1 MEERIVQ
8 ISEYDYQKL
17 YNKANLNE
25 EKIKEL
31 AEEYYKERGVFS
43 IDITQNLINRYGV
56 FTTHKVHTMC
66 FENGNGKT
74 GPLKPLISEKDRRRI
89 SSLLDEVI
97 AEKFNER
104 YGDVLEFEK
113 KLNSEMNIFYWSK
126 YILYGLAFSGWGVA
140 VASFI
145 YNN

>member
-1 MEERIVQ
+1 MEERVVQ
-8 ISEYDYQKL
+8 LSEYDYQKL
-17 YNKANLNE
+17 YDKANLNE

-56 FTTHKVHTMC
+56 YRTHKVHTMC
-66 FENGNGKT
+66 FENANFKT
-74 GPLKPLISEKDRRRI
+74 GSLKPLISEKDRRRI
-89 SSLLDEVI
+89 SSLLDEVVS
-97 AEKFNER
+97 EKFKER

-113 KLNSEMNIFYWSK
+113 NLNSEMNIFHWTK

-145 YNN
+145 CNN

>member
-43 IDITQNLINRYGV
+43 IDINQNLKNRYGIY
-56 FTTHKVHTMC
+56 TTHKVHTMC

-113 KLNSEMNIFYWSK
+113 KLNSEMNIFYWTK

-145 YNN
+145 CNN

>member
-1 MEERIVQ
+1 MKERIVQ
-8 ISEYDYQKL
+8 LSEYDYQKL
-17 YNKANLNE
+17 YDKANLNE

-43 IDITQNLINRYGV
+43 IDITQNLINRYGIY
-56 FTTHKVHTMC
+56 TTHKVHTMC
-66 FENGNGKT
+66 SENGNGKT

-89 SSLLDEVI
+89 SLLLDEVVS
-97 AEKFNER
+97 EKFKER

-145 YNN
+145 CNN

>member
-113 KLNSEMNIFYWSK
+113 KLNSEMNIFYWTK

-145 YNN
+145 CNN